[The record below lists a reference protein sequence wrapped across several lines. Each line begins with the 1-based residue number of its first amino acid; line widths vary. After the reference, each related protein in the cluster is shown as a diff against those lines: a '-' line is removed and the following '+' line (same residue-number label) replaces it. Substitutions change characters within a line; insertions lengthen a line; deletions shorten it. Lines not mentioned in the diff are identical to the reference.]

1 MIISIYNKGLEAIA
15 KGEIDFESDL
25 RAALL
30 KSSHTTNIATQEF
43 LDDVSTNEL
52 SGGGY
57 SAKALAPT
65 VTIED
70 ERAVIGDLA
79 DTVWTSLTATNIRHV
94 LVYKHTGTAST
105 STLLFSVDF
114 EENFSPSSQDF
125 TVFWRLGTLARLLKS

>member
-1 MIISIYNKGLEAIA
+1 MIISIYNKGIEAIA

-30 KSSHTTNIATQEF
+30 KSAHTTNIATQSF
-43 LDDVSTNEL
+43 LSDVSANEL

-57 SAKALAPT
+57 ATKVLSPT
-65 VTIED
+65 VVIED

-105 STLLFSVDF
+105 STLLFSIDF
-114 EENFSPSSQDF
+114 EENFSPTSQDF
-125 TVFWRLGTLARLLKS
+125 TVFWRLGTLARLVKS